1 MRLVHVLPAASL
13 FATTLALAQ
22 APLSSPEGA
31 TAARRAL
38 GGRVVDCA
46 EHGVWTPPPGWA
58 ATSSSAMVLALAPDG
73 SAAIARVRAR
83 PRLRDDARFLAQ
95 AEAALT
101 TVAGSAPTLGALV
114 AVDHGRWRR
123 ERTVEGT
130 VVRGGV
136 TLRVW
141 AHAERSA
148 SLWIG
153 AHRDGDTVARAAI
166 DAAVA
171 SYATLVD
178 HACLCGYDCDH
189 R

>member
-1 MRLVHVLPAASL
+1 MRLFQVLSVSSL
-13 FATTLALAQ
+13 LVATAALAQ
-22 APLSSPEGA
+22 APLSAPAGA
-31 TAARRAL
+31 TAARRVL

-46 EHGVWTPPPGWA
+46 EHGVWMPPEGWA
-58 ATSSSAMVLALAPDG
+58 ATASGGMVLALAPDG
-73 SAAIARVRAR
+73 SAAIARSRAR

-101 TVAGSAPTLGALV
+101 TLTGAAPALGSIV

-130 VVRGGV
+130 VARGGAV
-136 TLRVW
+136 LRVW
-141 AHAERSA
+141 AHATRTESF
-148 SLWIG
+148 WIG
-153 AHRDGDTVARAAI
+153 AHPDGDATARAAI

-171 SYATLVD
+171 SWATLTD
-178 HACLCGYDCDH
+178 HACLCGTDCDH